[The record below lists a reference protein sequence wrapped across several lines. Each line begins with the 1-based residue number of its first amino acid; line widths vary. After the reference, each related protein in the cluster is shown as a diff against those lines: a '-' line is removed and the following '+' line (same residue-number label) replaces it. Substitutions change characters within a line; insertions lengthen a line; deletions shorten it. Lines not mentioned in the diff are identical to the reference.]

1 MHDVEHLSIYIDRAP
16 GDVYEYASDP
26 RNLPRWA
33 SGLANSEVEQ
43 DGGDWIVE
51 ASFGKVKVKFAERN
65 TFGVMDHDV
74 TLGSGVTMH
83 NPMRVV
89 PHGDGSEFIFTLI
102 RRVGMS
108 DEEFAQDRAT
118 IEKDLKTLKAILE
131 GSNLTP

>member
-131 GSNLTP
+131 GSDLTR

>member
-1 MHDVEHLSIYIDRAP
+1 MNDVEHLSIYIDRAP
-16 GDVYEYASDP
+16 SDVYEYAIDP

-131 GSNLTP
+131 GSALTR

>member
-1 MHDVEHLSIYIDRAP
+1 MNDVEHLSIYIDRAP

-131 GSNLTP
+131 GSDLTR

>member
-131 GSNLTP
+131 GSNLTR

>member
-51 ASFGKVKVKFAERN
+51 ASFGKVKVRFAERN

-131 GSNLTP
+131 GSALTR

>member
-1 MHDVEHLSIYIDRAP
+1 MNDVEHLSIYIDRAP

-131 GSNLTP
+131 GSNLTR

>member
-102 RRVGMS
+102 RRAGMS
-108 DEEFAQDRAT
+108 DEEFAQDRAS
-118 IEKDLKTLKAILE
+118 IQKDLKTLKTTLE
-131 GSNLTP
+131 GGSR

>member
-131 GSNLTP
+131 GSALTR

>member
-108 DEEFAQDRAT
+108 DEEFEQDRAT

-131 GSNLTP
+131 GSNLTR

>member
-131 GSNLTP
+131 GSALTQ